1 MQAVHLFQK
10 EDIAQ
15 YCSPRQGELKIGQTI
30 LLPENSNWESW
41 LVNQKAQF
49 VLLGIPEDIGVRAN
63 GGIGGTQTAWE
74 SFLKAFLNIQ
84 DNIFLKGK
92 HMILLGTVA
101 VKELMEQYTPDATP
115 DALREGVASLDE
127 LLYPV
132 IEAIVSARKI
142 PILIGGGHNNAYPLL
157 KGLSKAKNEAV
168 NAINLDAHADF
179 RAQEGRHSGNGFS
192 YAYTAGYL
200 KKYAALGLHQAYNNA
215 AMIEQFATNPNLKV
229 IWFESLYLQQELAF
243 KQGLQQALV
252 HVKEQFFG
260 VELDLDCITD
270 TLSSAQSPLG
280 FSRTEAWQY
289 VFDCAGQSKAAYLH
303 LTEGVAVRADGAQY
317 PMTGK
322 LLSYLVQAFV
332 KGKQKP

>member
-10 EDIAQ
+10 EDLEQ
-15 YCSPRQGELKIGQTI
+15 YCNPREGEVKIGQTI
-30 LLPENSNWESW
+30 LLPESHNWKSW
-41 LVNQKAQF
+41 LENQKARF

-63 GGIGGTQTAWE
+63 GGIGGAHTAWE

-84 DNIFLKGK
+84 DNMFLKGK
-92 HMILLGTVA
+92 NMILLGTVA
-101 VKELMEQYTPDATP
+101 VQELMEQYTPDAP
-115 DALREGVASLDE
+115 LAALREGVVAIDA
-127 LLYPV
+127 LLAPV

-157 KGLSKAKNEAV
+157 KGLSLAKNEAV

-179 RAQEGRHSGNGFS
+179 RALEGRHSGNGFS
-192 YAYTAGYL
+192 YAYTEGYL

-215 AMIEQFATNPNLKV
+215 AMIARFDTNPDLEA
-229 IWFESLYLQQELAF
+229 IWFESLYLQQELGF
-243 KQGLQQALV
+243 KQALQQALA
-252 HVKEQFFG
+252 HVKEQSFG

-280 FSRTEAWQY
+280 FSRAEAWQY
-289 VFDCAGQSKAAYLH
+289 VFECAGQSGAAYLH
-303 LTEGVAVRADGAQY
+303 LTEGVALRADGIQY

-332 KGKQKP
+332 KGKHKS

>member
-1 MQAVHLFQK
+1 MQTVHLFAK
-10 EDIAQ
+10 EDLEQ
-15 YCSPRQGELKIGQTI
+15 YCSPREGEIKIGQTI
-30 LLPENSNWESW
+30 LLPESSNWQNW

-63 GGIGGTQTAWE
+63 GGIGGAQTAWT

-84 DNIFLKGK
+84 DNTFLKGK

-101 VKELMEQYTPDATP
+101 VQDLMDQYTPDAP
-115 DALREGVASLDE
+115 LIALREGVASLDE
-127 LLYPV
+127 LLAPI

-142 PILIGGGHNNAYPLL
+142 PVLIGGGHNNAYPLL
-157 KGLSKAKNEAV
+157 KGLSIAKSAAV
-168 NAINLDAHADF
+168 NVINLDAHADF
-179 RAQEGRHSGNGFS
+179 RTREGRHSGNGFS
-192 YAYTAGYL
+192 YAYEEGYL
-200 KKYAALGLHQAYNNA
+200 KKYAALGLHQAYNNTA
-215 AMIEQFATNPNLKV
+215 IIDQFTANPDLKA
-229 IWFESLYLQQELAF
+229 IWFESIYLQQELTF
-243 KQGLQQALV
+243 KQGLQQALQ

-280 FSRTEAWQY
+280 LSRTEAWQY
-289 VFDCAGQSKAAYLH
+289 VFECAGQPSSAYLH
-303 LTEGVAVRADGAQY
+303 LTEAVAARADGLQY

-332 KGKQKP
+332 KGKQKR

>member
-10 EDIAQ
+10 EDLEQ
-15 YCSPRQGELKIGQTI
+15 YYSPREGELKIGQTI
-30 LLPENSNWESW
+30 LLPESSNWKSW
-41 LVNQKAQF
+41 LENQKARF

-63 GGIGGTQTAWE
+63 GGIGGAQTAWE

-84 DNIFLKGK
+84 DNTFLKGK

-101 VKELMEQYTPDATP
+101 VQDLMEQYTPDATLA
-115 DALREGVASLDE
+115 ALREGVSSIDA
-127 LLYPV
+127 LLTPV
-132 IEAIVSARKI
+132 IEAIVNARKI

-157 KGLSKAKNEAV
+157 KGLSLAKNESV

-192 YAYTAGYL
+192 YAYAEGYL

-215 AMIEQFATNPNLKV
+215 AMITQFDTNPDLKA
-229 IWFESLYLQQELAF
+229 IWFESVYLQQELGFA
-243 KQGLQQALV
+243 QALQQALA
-252 HVKEQFFG
+252 HVQEQSFG

-289 VFDCAGQSKAAYLH
+289 VFECAGQVKSAYLH
-303 LTEGVAVRADGAQY
+303 LTEGVAVRADGIQY

-332 KGKQKP
+332 KGKQKV

>member
-1 MQAVHLFQK
+1 MQSVQLFQK
-10 EDIAQ
+10 EDLAH
-15 YCSPRQGELKIGQTI
+15 YCHPRDGEIKIGQTI
-30 LLPENSNWESW
+30 LLPENRDWKSW
-41 LVNQKAQF
+41 LANQKAQF

-63 GGIGGTQTAWE
+63 GGIGGAQTAWE

-84 DNIFLKGK
+84 DNTFLKGK
-92 HMILLGTVA
+92 HMVLLGTVA
-101 VKELMEQYTPDATP
+101 VQELMEQYTPDATAA
-115 DALREGVASLDE
+115 ALREGVAALDE

-132 IEAIVSARKI
+132 VEAIVSARKI
-142 PILIGGGHNNAYPLL
+142 PVLIGGGHNNAYPLL
-157 KGLSKAKNEAV
+157 KGLSMAKNEAV

-192 YAYTAGYL
+192 YAYNESYL
-200 KKYAALGLHQAYNNA
+200 KKYAALGLHQAYNNTA
-215 AMIEQFATNPNLKV
+215 IIDQFATNPDLKAV
-229 IWFESLYLQQELAF
+229 WFESIYLQQALTF
-243 KQGLQQALV
+243 KQGLEQALM

-260 VELDLDCITD
+260 VELDLDCIAD

-289 VFDCAGQSKAAYLH
+289 VFECASQPKVAYLH

-332 KGKQKP
+332 KGKQKT

>member
-1 MQAVHLFQK
+1 MQAIHLFQK
-10 EDIAQ
+10 EDLDQ
-15 YCSPRQGELKIGQTI
+15 YCSPREGEAKIGQTI
-30 LLPENSNWESW
+30 LVPEHTNWKDW

-63 GGIGGTQTAWE
+63 GGIGGAQTAWE
-74 SFLKAFLNIQ
+74 PFLKAFLNIQ
-84 DNIFLKGK
+84 DNTFLKGK

-101 VKELMEQYTPDATP
+101 VQELMERYTPDATP
-115 DALREGVASLDE
+115 AALREGVASLDE

-142 PILIGGGHNNAYPLL
+142 PILIGGGHNNAYPLI
-157 KGLSKAKNEAV
+157 KGLSMAKNEAV

-192 YAYTAGYL
+192 YAYTEGYL

-215 AMIEQFATNPNLKV
+215 AMIAQFDTNPDLKA
-229 IWFESLYLQQELAF
+229 IWFDSLYLQQELTF
-243 KQGLQQALV
+243 KQALQQALV
-252 HVKEQFFG
+252 HVKEIFFG
-260 VELDLDCITD
+260 VELDLDCIAD

-289 VFDCAGQSKAAYLH
+289 VFECAAQAKAAYLH
-303 LTEGVAVRADGAQY
+303 LTEGVAFRTDGVQY

-332 KGKQKP
+332 KGKQKM